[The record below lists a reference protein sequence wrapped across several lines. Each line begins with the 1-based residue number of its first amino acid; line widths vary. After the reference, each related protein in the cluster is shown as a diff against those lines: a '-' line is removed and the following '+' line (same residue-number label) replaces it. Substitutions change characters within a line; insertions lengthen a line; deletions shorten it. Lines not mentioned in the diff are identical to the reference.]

1 MGKTRI
7 ATQDDVPAIAKLI
20 QDSIQ
25 KDRLWLKFSA
35 SKSIQDEAYT
45 TEIESLLEEHINP
58 SMEDWIVEVV
68 DLGEAEPHIVSAAI
82 WDVKGAQGP
91 EVAKREHRTYIRDHR
106 LLKYIQILRSAQDKF
121 SPRYP
126 HSTWLQLLVTHP
138 NHQGRGYAKD
148 LIDSQVCRVKKGGGV
163 LTTIGGSKAYIFFSG
178 RGFSDL
184 GPVEGS
190 AGVAA
195 DAETETIKALSLVI
209 KKVDKGKSFVDS
221 VVDYVFK

>member
-7 ATQDDVPAIAKLI
+7 ATQDDIPAIAKLI

-35 SKSIQDEAYT
+35 SKSIQDESYI
-45 TEIESLLEEHINP
+45 TEIESLLEEHLYP

-68 DLGEAEPHIVSAAI
+68 DLGESEPKIVSAAI

-91 EVAKREHRTYIRDHR
+91 DVAKREHKTYIRDHR

-121 SPRYP
+121 SPRFP
-126 HSTWLQLLVTHP
+126 HSKWLLLFVTHP

-148 LIDSQVCRVKKGGGV
+148 LINSQVSRVKKEGGV
-163 LTTIGGSKAYIFFSG
+163 LNAIGGSKAYIFFSG

-184 GPVEGS
+184 GSVEGS
-190 AGVAA
+190 TGITM
-195 DAETETIKALSLVI
+195 DAETETIKALSLAI
-209 KKVDKGKSFVDS
+209 KKVDKGKAFVGS

>member
-25 KDRLWLKFSA
+25 KDRLWLRFSA
-35 SKSIQDEAYT
+35 SKSVQDEAYS
-45 TEIESLLEEHINP
+45 TEIESLLEEHLYP

-68 DLGEAEPHIVSAAI
+68 DLGESEPVIVSAAI

-91 EVAKREHRTYIRDHR
+91 EVAKREHKTYIRDRR
-106 LLKYIQILRSAQDKF
+106 LLKYIEILRSAQDKS

-126 HSTWLQLLVTHP
+126 RSTWLQLLVTHP

-148 LIDSQVCRVKKGGGV
+148 LVNSQVSRSKKEGGV
-163 LTTIGGSKAYIFFSG
+163 LAAIGGARHTYSSADG
-178 RGFSDL
+178 DL
-184 GPVEGS
+184 ATWAPWR
-190 AGVAA
+190 AWRR
-195 DAETETIKALSLVI
+195 TQRRILSRLCRW
-209 KKVDKGKSFVDS
+209 
-221 VVDYVFK
+221 